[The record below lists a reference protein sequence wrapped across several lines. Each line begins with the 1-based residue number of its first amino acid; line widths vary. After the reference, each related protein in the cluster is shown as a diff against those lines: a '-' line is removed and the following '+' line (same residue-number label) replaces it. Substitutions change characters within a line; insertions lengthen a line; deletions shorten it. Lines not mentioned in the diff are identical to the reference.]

1 MLSASFT
8 NWVTG
13 LESANIVRVPAPIKP
28 MSLTAR
34 FQSAGYTVK
43 RAESLLEFFAARSS
57 K

>member
-1 MLSASFT
+1 MLSANFT
-8 NWVTG
+8 AWVAG
-13 LESANIVRVPAPIKP
+13 LDARERVLSESKP